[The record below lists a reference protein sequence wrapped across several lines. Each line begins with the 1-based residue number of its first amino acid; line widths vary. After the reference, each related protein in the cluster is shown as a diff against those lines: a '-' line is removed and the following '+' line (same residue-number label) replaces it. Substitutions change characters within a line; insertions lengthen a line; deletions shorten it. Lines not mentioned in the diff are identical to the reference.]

1 MYIYNKEKK
10 PVYNTKGL
18 IYTQRVMC
26 VLFGLC
32 NIHMTK
38 KKWQSEIP
46 PPPKNV
52 WGGTWFQNRMY
63 TSNNDKR
70 WEKVIKLQKWI
81 LGFDCKINIL
91 KMWKIGAGVFKS
103 GWISQNNTK

>member
-1 MYIYNKEKK
+1 
-10 PVYNTKGL
+10 
-18 IYTQRVMC
+18 
-26 VLFGLC
+26 
-32 NIHMTK
+32 MTK
-38 KKWQSEIP
+38 KMAKRNP

-91 KMWKIGAGVFKS
+91 KMWKIGAGCSNQDEFHK
-103 GWISQNNTK
+103 IILNKPQAK